1 MTNIHLISS
10 ILPSYQNNTRT
21 SFENV
26 IPHCKD
32 LKYVGLC
39 LKELYFQASFVTINK
54 QDHPHIVFIVKLDS
68 NVIEENALS
77 EASNAKIHSP
87 L

>member
-39 LKELYFQASFVTINK
+39 LKELYFHASFVTINK
-54 QDHPHIVFIVKLDS
+54 QHYPHIVFL
-68 NVIEENALS
+68 L
-77 EASNAKIHSP
+77 
-87 L
+87 